1 MAWIIVD
8 NSLLAHVFSTEYT
21 IPQIFILAVS
31 PRLNQCEASHPM
43 VRLEIRPEHR
53 QCKSLLYTVV
63 AGEYSDGD
71 DLPKGTLS
79 FKDHT
84 FCGLFDLL
92 FWYFFSVC
100 AL

>member
-1 MAWIIVD
+1 MAWIIID

-21 IPQIFILAVS
+21 IPQIFILVS
-31 PRLNQCEASHPM
+31 PRLDQGQPPRAM

-79 FKDHT
+79 F
-84 FCGLFDLL
+84 
-92 FWYFFSVC
+92 
-100 AL
+100 